1 MPLSSLLARLGSL
14 HPREIIGDRIKG
26 AKNHSGVRLSSGLS
40 RDQFKEFPGG
50 TLVPQ
55 NEDLERV
62 AGKDYRLVI
71 GFEELWVYFCSL

>member
-14 HPREIIGDRIKG
+14 HPLDIIGDRIKG
-26 AKNHSGVRLSSGLS
+26 AKSRLGVGLSSGRS
-40 RDQFKEFPGG
+40 RQQVKEIAGDI
-50 TLVPQ
+50 LVSQ

-71 GFEELWVYFCSL
+71 GFEEL